1 MTEKERLNSKY
12 SERALEKK
20 LISDYIEKSIKI
32 KKEILNT
39 KIEIINQIAKEIIN
53 AYKLKNKVLWFGNGG
68 SAADAQHLACELVGK
83 FYLERKALASI
94 ALTTNTSELTAI
106 ANDYD
111 FDQIFARQVEAL
123 VNPGD
128 IVIGISTS
136 GNSNNIINGIKEA
149 KRRGAITIAF
159 TGASGGK
166 LEGDKNVDYLLT
178 VPSEDTPHIQES
190 HIMIGHI
197 ICYLVEK
204 ELFGG
209 QNDY

>member
-1 MTEKERLNSKY
+1 MIEKERLKMKCSQ
-12 SERALEKK
+12 RVFEKN
-20 LISDYIEKSIKI
+20 LISDYIEKSIRI
-32 KKEILNT
+32 KKEIVKT
-39 KIEIINQIAKEIIN
+39 KVEIINQIVKEIID
-53 AYKLKNKVLWFGNGG
+53 AYKRKNKVLWFGNGG

-83 FYLERKALASI
+83 FYLERKALTSI

-106 ANDYD
+106 ANDYS
-111 FDQIFARQVEAL
+111 FNRVFARQVEAL
-123 VNPGD
+123 VNPRD
-128 IVIGISTS
+128 IVVGITTS
-136 GNSNNIINGIKEA
+136 GNSLNVIEGIKEA
-149 KRRGAITIAF
+149 KLRGAVTIGF

-166 LEGDKNVDYLLT
+166 LKENVDYLLA

>member
-1 MTEKERLNSKY
+1 MKSEKN
-12 SERALEKK
+12 
-20 LISDYIEKSIKI
+20 LISDYIEKSIQT
-32 KKEILNT
+32 KKEVLKTRVEVIA
-39 KIEIINQIAKEIIN
+39 QIAKEIVD
-53 AYKLKNKVLWFGNGG
+53 AYKRGNKVLWFGNGG
-68 SAADAQHLACELVGK
+68 SAADAQHLACELVSK

-111 FDQIFARQVEAL
+111 FDQVFARQVEAL
-123 VNPGD
+123 VNPED

-136 GNSNNIINGIKEA
+136 GNSPNVIEGIEEA

-166 LEGDKNVDYLLT
+166 LKGNGNVDYLLT
-178 VPSEDTPHIQES
+178 VPSEDTPRIQES

-204 ELFGG
+204 ELFGDE
-209 QNDY
+209 NE

>member
-1 MTEKERLNSKY
+1 MEDINHKNTI
-12 SERALEKK
+12 
-20 LISDYIEKSIKI
+20 ISDYIERSIQTKKI
-32 KKEILNT
+32 LLETRVKL
-39 KIEIINQIAKEIIN
+39 IAKIAEEIVK
-53 AYKLKNKVLWFGNGG
+53 AYRRGNKVLWFGNGG
-68 SAADAQHLACELVGK
+68 SAADAQHLACELVSK

-111 FDQIFARQVEAL
+111 FDRVFARQVEAL

-136 GNSNNIINGIKEA
+136 GNSPNVIEGIKEA
-149 KRRGAITIAF
+149 KRCGAITIAL

-166 LEGDKNVDYLLT
+166 LKENEDLDYLLT
-178 VPSEDTPHIQES
+178 VPSEDTPQIQES

-197 ICYLVEK
+197 ICYLVERV
-204 ELFGG
+204 LFGDE
-209 QNDY
+209 NDDQA

>member
-1 MTEKERLNSKY
+1 MFYTMKPEKN
-12 SERALEKK
+12 
-20 LISDYIEKSIKI
+20 LISEYIEKSIQT
-32 KKEILNT
+32 KKEILKT
-39 KIEIINQIAKEIIN
+39 RVEVIAQIAKDVIE
-53 AYKLKNKVLWFGNGG
+53 AYRRGNKVLWFGNGG
-68 SAADAQHLACELVGK
+68 SAADAQHLACELVSK

-111 FDQIFARQVEAL
+111 FDQVFARQVEAL
-123 VNPGD
+123 VNPED

-136 GNSNNIINGIKEA
+136 GNSPNVIEGIEEA

-166 LEGDKNVDYLLT
+166 LKGNGNVDYLLT
-178 VPSEDTPHIQES
+178 VPSEDTPRIQES

-204 ELFGG
+204 ELFGDE
-209 QNDY
+209 NE

>member
-1 MTEKERLNSKY
+1 MKSEKN
-12 SERALEKK
+12 
-20 LISDYIEKSIKI
+20 LISDYIERSIQT
-32 KKEILNT
+32 KKDVLKTRVEVIT
-39 KIEIINQIAKEIIN
+39 QIAEEVIDACKQG
-53 AYKLKNKVLWFGNGG
+53 NKVLWFGNGG
-68 SAADAQHLACELVGK
+68 SAADAQHLACELVSK

-111 FDQIFARQVEAL
+111 FEQVFARQVEAL
-123 VNPGD
+123 ANEGD

-136 GNSNNIINGIKEA
+136 GNSPNVIEGIKEA

-166 LEGDKNVDYLLT
+166 LKGNRSVDYLLT
-178 VPSEDTPHIQES
+178 VPSENTPQIQES

-197 ICYLVEK
+197 ICYLVEN
-204 ELFGG
+204 ELFGD
-209 QNDY
+209 QNTSPNKLH

>member
-1 MTEKERLNSKY
+1 MFE
-12 SERALEKK
+12 K
-20 LISDYIEKSIKI
+20 LIINK
-32 KKEILNT
+32 
-39 KIEIINQIAKEIIN
+39 INQTLRVKQDILKDNEMIKNIDEIVKVIIN
-53 AYKLKNKVLWFGNGG
+53 AYKENKKVVLFGNGG
-68 SAADAQHLACELVGK
+68 SAADAQHLACELVSK

-106 ANDYD
+106 ANDYS
-111 FDQIFARQVEAL
+111 FDRVFARQVEAL

-128 IVIGISTS
+128 IVIGITTS
-136 GNSNNIINGIKEA
+136 GNSLNVIEGIKEA
-149 KRRGAITIAF
+149 KLCGAITIGF

-166 LEGDKNVDYLLT
+166 LKENVDYLLT
-178 VPSEDTPHIQES
+178 VPSKDTPNIQES

-209 QNDY
+209 QNDYQA

>member
-1 MTEKERLNSKY
+1 MFE
-12 SERALEKK
+12 K
-20 LISDYIEKSIKI
+20 LIIDKINQTLRVKQNILKDNKLI
-32 KKEILNT
+32 KKIDEIT
-39 KIEIINQIAKEIIN
+39 RVIVN
-53 AYKLKNKVLWFGNGG
+53 AYRENKKVILFGNGG
-68 SAADAQHLACELVGK
+68 SAADAQHLACELVSK
-83 FYLERKALASI
+83 FYLERKALAAI

-106 ANDYD
+106 ANDYN
-111 FDQIFARQVEAL
+111 FNRVFARQVEAL

-128 IVIGISTS
+128 IVIGITTS
-136 GNSNNIINGIKEA
+136 GNSLNVIEGIKEA
-149 KRRGAITIAF
+149 KLIGAVTIGF

-166 LEGDKNVDYLLT
+166 LKENVDYLLA

>member
-1 MTEKERLNSKY
+1 MFE
-12 SERALEKK
+12 K
-20 LISDYIEKSIKI
+20 LIIDK
-32 KKEILNT
+32 
-39 KIEIINQIAKEIIN
+39 INQTLKVKQDILKDNELVKKIDEITRAIVT
-53 AYKLKNKVLWFGNGG
+53 AYRENKKVILFGNGG
-68 SAADAQHLACELVGK
+68 SAADAQHLACELVSK

-111 FDQIFARQVEAL
+111 FDQVFARQVEAL

-128 IVIGISTS
+128 IVIGITTS
-136 GNSNNIINGIKEA
+136 GNSLNVIEGIKEA
-149 KRRGAITIAF
+149 KLCGAITIGF

-166 LEGDKNVDYLLT
+166 LKENVDYLVT
-178 VPSEDTPHIQES
+178 VPSKDTPNIQES

>member
-1 MTEKERLNSKY
+1 MKSEKN
-12 SERALEKK
+12 
-20 LISDYIEKSIKI
+20 LISDYIEKSIQT
-32 KKEILNT
+32 KKEVLKTRVEVIA
-39 KIEIINQIAKEIIN
+39 QIAKEIVD
-53 AYKLKNKVLWFGNGG
+53 AYKRGNKVLWFGNGG
-68 SAADAQHLACELVGK
+68 SAADAQHLACELVSK

-111 FDQIFARQVEAL
+111 FDQVFARQVEAL
-123 VNPGD
+123 VNPED

-136 GNSNNIINGIKEA
+136 GNSPNVIEGIEEA
-149 KRRGAITIAF
+149 KRCGAITIAF

-166 LEGDKNVDYLLT
+166 LKGNGNVDYLLT
-178 VPSEDTPHIQES
+178 VPSEDTPQIQES

-204 ELFGG
+204 ELFGDK
-209 QNDY
+209 NEK